1 MSSPDAAL
9 TLRQAIKGKQIITYA
24 INDQPCSSLS
34 TATHVVIPPH
44 SFPKSTAT
52 RFRKLDV
59 TTPTGPNDFYSL
71 EALYLAWHLKDA
83 SAAEYTRQARE
94 NGVGVG
100 LLVSVTAR
108 KRVLE
113 WLEGDIDDGD
123 LIVSLPGERILDTT
137 WTPTRTTS
145 SLPVTTSPKK
155 SVPDT
160 PSSKR
165 RYVPDPHD
173 MEVVKKI
180 KRSEIELRDRNAVLQ
195 GTKPNNFTNI
205 KNVYTEKLKKM
216 REANKAGAPPTAAT
230 ASTPDHKMQARK
242 ARSNFPII
250 MVSSSPTALITMH
263 NVKRFLQEAVFE
275 TSQEAREKGN
285 TEKLVTVDR
294 KLTHIDPGGK
304 ERSTQARYIVV
315 DSHESLN
322 RFGPDAWERVVCVMT
337 TAKPGIKGIYFSWA
351 SDPPNAKIKDWNVSE
366 LKIDQNRRHVDK
378 AVVASFWKAL
388 DTWMMAN
395 KPGLMPNDMMVHGFS
410 IERDG
415 LIIA

>member
-1 MSSPDAAL
+1 MSSADPAL
-9 TLRQAIKGKQIITYA
+9 TLRQAIKAKQIITYA

-34 TATHVVIPPH
+34 TATHLVIPPH

-52 RFRKLDV
+52 RFRKLD
-59 TTPTGPNDFYSL
+59 
-71 EALYLAWHLKDA
+71 DA

-108 KRVLE
+108 KCVLE
-113 WLEGDIDDGD
+113 WLQGDIEDGD
-123 LIVSLPGERILDTT
+123 LIVSLPGESSTPPG
-137 WTPTRTTS
+137 TPTRTTS
-145 SLPVTTSPKK
+145 SLPLTTSPKK
-155 SVPDT
+155 SAPDT

-180 KRSEIELRDRNAVLQ
+180 KRSEIELRDRNAVLR

-216 REANKAGAPPTAAT
+216 REANKPGAPPSV
-230 ASTPDHKMQARK
+230 ASASMPDRKMQARK

-275 TSQEAREKGN
+275 TSQEARDKGN

-337 TAKPGIKGIYFSWA
+337 TGQAWQFKPYRWSEPRILFHHVKGIYFSWS

-378 AVVASFWKAL
+378 AVVASFWKVL

-395 KPGLMPNDMMVHGFS
+395 KPGLMPK
-410 IERDG
+410 
-415 LIIA
+415 